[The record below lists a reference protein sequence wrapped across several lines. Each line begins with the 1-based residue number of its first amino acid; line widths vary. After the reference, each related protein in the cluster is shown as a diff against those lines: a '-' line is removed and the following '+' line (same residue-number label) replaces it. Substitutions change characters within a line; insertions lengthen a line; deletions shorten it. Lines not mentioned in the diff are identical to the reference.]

1 MDKVRAALGDRKEV
15 DDRRMARMQLLVW
28 RADDEQENFQKFTA
42 ATYGGRILPGPID
55 LWTRNRVR

>member
-28 RADDEQENFQKFTA
+28 RADDEAVLTRKFSKI
-42 ATYGGRILPGPID
+42 YGRQ
-55 LWTRNRVR
+55 VRRPYSAWAD